1 MAFDEASR
9 REACLNMP
17 SAPHTLNPRPPSPWL
32 MLLEARA
39 PWEYA
44 AAWAAMPWLKRGA
57 RGDGHRVIV
66 LPGFQAS
73 DLSTAPMRRFLH
85 ARGYTPYGWGLGTNR
100 GPGGGV
106 REACHAL
113 VQRVAERHG
122 EPVSLIGW
130 SLGGV
135 YAREFAKRLEAQTRC
150 VITLGSPFTGH
161 PRANHAVRA
170 YERVNGPRA
179 HDPERAARMR
189 QAPNVPTTS
198 IYSRTDGIVDWRCSL
213 NEAAP
218 YTENIE
224 VAASHIGM
232 GVNPLVLYVI
242 ADRLRQDPKA
252 WQRFDAKTA
261 HRLFFRGEQ
270 ARQFREARA

>member
-1 MAFDEASR
+1 MEMSTAHPTSNDR
-9 REACLNMP
+9 VP
-17 SAPHTLNPRPPSPWL
+17 SGSTPLRPPSPWL

-44 AAWAAMPWLKRGA
+44 ASWAAMPWLMRGPV
-57 RGDGHRVIV
+57 GDGHPVVV

-73 DLSTAPMRRFLH
+73 DRSTEPMRRFLR
-85 ARGYTPYGWGLGTNR
+85 ARGYTPYGWGLGINR

-106 REACHAL
+106 REAVRDL
-113 VQRVAERHG
+113 VARVAERHG
-122 EPVSLIGW
+122 TPVSLVGW

-135 YAREFAKRLEAQTRC
+135 FARETAKRLEAQTRC

-161 PRANHAVRA
+161 PRRSRATAA
-170 YERVNGPRA
+170 YERHNGPTR
-179 HDPERAARMR
+179 HDPDHAARIST
-189 QAPNVPTTS
+189 APNVPTTS

-213 NEAAP
+213 NEDAP
-218 YTENIE
+218 HTENIE

-242 ADRLRQDPKA
+242 ADRLQQDPKH
-252 WQRFDAKTA
+252 WKRFDARAA
-261 HRLFFRGEQ
+261 HRLFFRGGQ
-270 ARQFREARA
+270 AREFKAAQA